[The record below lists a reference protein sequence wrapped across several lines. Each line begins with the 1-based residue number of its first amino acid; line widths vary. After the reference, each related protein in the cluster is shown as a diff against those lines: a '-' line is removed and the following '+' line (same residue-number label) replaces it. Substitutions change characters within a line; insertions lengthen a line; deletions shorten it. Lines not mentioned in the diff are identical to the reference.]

1 MLKEESSGELTARA
15 AESQDAEMREGSET
29 LATESEPMET
39 SSVSEEVAAE
49 VGAAGRLIEACPVCE
64 MLMDVTDQPP
74 LSQVCCPK
82 CGQRLRAH
90 RQFNNYRLVELL
102 GEGGMGSVY
111 KAIDRNLN
119 REVALKILKK
129 ECSANAEE
137 RARLEGEA
145 RITASINHP
154 HVVKVFSFGED
165 HGQFYLAMELAG
177 KGSLDNLMAIQ
188 HRLPE
193 AQVLE
198 VGMQIAEGLDAA
210 LEHNLIHRDIK
221 PGNILFSDPHTAKLV
236 DFGLAIVMD
245 EAAHARGEIW
255 GTPYYIAPEK
265 LDDQPE
271 DFRSDMYSLGGTLFH
286 ALAGRPPYDAD
297 TASTVA
303 LKQLMS
309 QPVSLQAFAPDVS
322 SETAYVINRMLAK
335 NPDERYASYSE
346 LVEHFSYARRKL
358 VERSRQ
364 PHKGKERVVIETQT
378 TRNISGF
385 LSLGL
390 LSIFLAAGVMTFV
403 FRERI
408 FGPSVLTPVGASVS
422 RAQLEPPFRN
432 AVQLLGHR
440 QAAKALAEFDR
451 LAPLSDGQQPMKNWI
466 RMNGALAAL
475 VAGENKDAATRFEA
489 LAKDGIYSTEE
500 EDRLLASFFVEASK
514 QLGQPNKQ
522 IPASI
527 TKLYSNTNFEAF
539 GLLCFALHDWEIGD
553 VENARA
559 ILGSFL
565 TAKIPEPE
573 NWIEELKPLAG
584 DYAHDCDLVVAIEE
598 ALPTVAD
605 AASAQALVEKV
616 RASRDALR
624 IGGKMVEQLEAI
636 ERQLIAKGAR
646 P

>member
-1 MLKEESSGELTARA
+1 MLKEESSGELTDRA
-15 AESQDAEMREGSET
+15 AESQGAEMRERTET
-29 LATESEPMET
+29 LATEGEPMET
-39 SSVSEEVAAE
+39 SPVSEEVAAE

-64 MLMDVTDQPP
+64 ALMDVTDQPP
-74 LSQVCCPK
+74 LSQVYCPN
-82 CGQRLRAH
+82 CRQSLRAH

-111 KAIDRNLN
+111 KAVDRNLN

-137 RARLEGEA
+137 RAKLEEEA

-177 KGSLDNLMAIQ
+177 NGSLDNLMGIQ

-210 LEHNLIHRDIK
+210 LEHNLIHRDLK

-236 DFGLAIVMD
+236 DFGLAIVMG

-346 LVEHFSYARRKL
+346 LVEHLSYARSK
-358 VERSRQ
+358 VVDRSRR
-364 PHKGKERVVIETQT
+364 PHKGKERVVIDTQSAK
-378 TRNISGF
+378 NISGL

-390 LSIFLAAGVMTFV
+390 LSIFLAACVMTYV

-408 FGPSVLTPVGASVS
+408 FGSSVPAPAAAPSS
-422 RAQLEPPFRN
+422 RAQLEPAFRS

-440 QAAKALAEFDR
+440 QATKALAEFDR
-451 LAPLSDGQQPMKNWI
+451 LVPLSESQQPLKNWI

-475 VAGENKDAATRFEA
+475 VAGENKDAAKRFEA
-489 LAKDGIYSTEE
+489 LAMDEIYSTEE
-500 EDRLLASFFVEASK
+500 EDRRLASFFVEASK
-514 QLGQPNKQ
+514 QLARPNKQ

-527 TKLYSNTNFEAF
+527 TELYSNTNFEAF
-539 GLLCFALHDWEIGD
+539 GLLCFALHDWEMGD

-565 TAKIPEPE
+565 TAKLPESE
-573 NWIEELKPLAG
+573 NWINELKPLAA
-584 DYAHDCDLVVAIEE
+584 DYAHDCDLLVAIEK

-605 AASAQALVEKV
+605 AASAQALVEEV
-616 RASRDALR
+616 RSSRGALR
-624 IGGKMVEQLEAI
+624 MGGKIAEQLESI
-636 ERQLIAKGAR
+636 ERQLIAKGAQ